1 MFNKNNKLLSKI
13 LPVSKKNKDYS
24 KLIPTLCF
32 VVRPFAYYYRLRSSR
47 LSQNGA
53 EFTIEKLR
61 AKFKQRLEEQ
71 VTLDDIK
78 RIEQCS
84 LYLESI
90 K

>member
-13 LPVSKKNKDYS
+13 LPISKKNKDYS

-32 VVRPFAYYYRLRSSR
+32 VVCPFAYYYSLRSSR

-53 EFTIEKLR
+53 EFTKLR

-78 RIEQCS
+78 RIEQRS

>member
-13 LPVSKKNKDYS
+13 LPISKKNKDYS
-24 KLIPTLCF
+24 KLILTLCF
-32 VVRPFAYYYRLRSSR
+32 VVRPFAYYRLRSSR

-61 AKFKQRLEEQ
+61 AKFKQRLEEP

-78 RIEQCS
+78 RIEQRS

>member
-13 LPVSKKNKDYS
+13 LPISKKNKD
-24 KLIPTLCF
+24 L
-32 VVRPFAYYYRLRSSR
+32 
-47 LSQNGA
+47 
-53 EFTIEKLR
+53 EKLR
-61 AKFKQRLEEQ
+61 SKFKQRLEEQ
-71 VTLDDIK
+71 VTVDEIK